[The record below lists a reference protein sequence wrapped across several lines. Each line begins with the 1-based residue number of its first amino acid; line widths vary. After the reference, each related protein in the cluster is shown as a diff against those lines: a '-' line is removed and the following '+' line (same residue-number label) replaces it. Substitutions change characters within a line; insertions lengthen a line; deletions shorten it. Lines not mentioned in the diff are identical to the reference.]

1 MERKEPTLA
10 SQLARGVLLTAI
22 AFALVSAPL
31 RAQMPGNGARSWRVA
46 AWVKGGYQQPGGTF
60 AQSQPSELQELQ
72 NYLSEF
78 RVDPASLMGAGI
90 EVRFPEQSMGVR
102 LGWERSAAADATGR
116 LGICHVLRGPICE
129 PEVASA
135 QFQTITGDFRFS
147 MRARDN
153 RIRPLLLAG
162 VAIRQVSFDAPTCDL
177 SVDDPLIC
185 QTIVA
190 LYDDPVP
197 HGYLRLG
204 LGLEATAGPLL
215 LNAVSSMGTGRYGT
229 GKERVH
235 GHWYNELR
243 FEVSAG
249 YVVY

>member
-1 MERKEPTLA
+1 MA
-10 SQLARGVLLTAI
+10 SQLARGVLLTVI
-22 AFALVSAPL
+22 ALVLVSAPL
-31 RAQMPGNGARSWRVA
+31 LAQTPGTGARPWRVA

-78 RVDPASLMGAGI
+78 RVDPASLVGAGI
-90 EVRFPEQSMGVR
+90 EVRFPGPSMGVR
-102 LGWERSAAADATGR
+102 LGWERSAMTDATGR

-147 MRARDN
+147 MRARGD
-153 RIRPLLLAG
+153 RIRPLLLVGAA
-162 VAIRQVSFDAPTCDL
+162 VRQVAFDAPTCDL
-177 SVDDPLIC
+177 SVEDPLIC

-204 LGLEATAGPLL
+204 LGLETTAGPVL
-215 LNAVSSMGTGRYGT
+215 LNAVTSMGTGRYGT
-229 GKERVH
+229 SRERVH
-235 GHWYNELR
+235 GQWYNELR